1 MFRRTKLSKGLALAF
16 GSSLAVAA
24 APGLAQQAQQLE
36 RVEVTGSNIKRV
48 DAESAN
54 PIQII
59 SREEIRR
66 TGANSIRELIN
77 ALPAATSTS
86 LSDIS
91 GSNSFASGASSASL
105 RNLGKQSTLILLN
118 FRRVSPYALADYN
131 EVFTNLDALPLEA
144 VERVEILRS
153 GASAIYGSDAVA
165 GVINIITRRDYR
177 GLQIGGSHEQS
188 LTSPGKFKQST
199 ASITGGIGD
208 FSKDRFNVLANLEV
222 FKRDN
227 VIWRD
232 VLDKMNPVTKRR
244 IPQTLVAQYSTFSYP
259 GNLVGGGGAIAGC
272 PSELVISGLCRYDRY
287 ERFEAMPAAD
297 RVNLLV
303 SARLNISPT
312 MEGFAEALW
321 SKTETTYI
329 SPFQPYGPAVGTTT
343 WGDPTTN
350 AARTFVPFGLPATH
364 PLNTT
369 GAYIND
375 FRYRFTDAPAE
386 ASADSDNYRLL
397 FGLRGIAG
405 KWDWETA
412 LAFLGAKTK
421 DRQRGNFSDSGFKEV
436 IGDYTAPTLPADFFN
451 KPGGY
456 RIGQSNTAEVL
467 DRLFPS
473 FGTDAK
479 TSQTAL
485 DGKISGEIAQ
495 WAAGPVTMATGFDL
509 RREKFTIT
517 PTSHLLT
524 GDIVGFGNSQTNAA
538 RTFGAVFAEFNL
550 PLTKTLEAQVAARL
564 DKFPGFDAQLSP
576 KVALRYQ
583 PTPALLLRGGIES
596 GFRAPNLTE
605 SAQSTKFAFSN
616 GVVDPK
622 RCAQAQN
629 YATDLRTQAA
639 GLPASD
645 PNQQLL
651 LAHADIAE
659 QNECSAGVANIAAN
673 NPNLKPEVSRSLSLG
688 FVVEPTKGVNF
699 SLDYWNIKRRDE
711 IGIKT
716 TQELLAAEDA
726 LPVGSRIERDAS
738 FGTESTFVDPLGVQ
752 TPAALRAL
760 YGVNAGP
767 LQSITNVF
775 ENVSKTKTS
784 GFDIALNSAMNV
796 PIGKLDVSL
805 QGTYT
810 HTYYSYSNVINAYGD
825 NLAGNYEYPRWQA
838 SLSAALTTGNF
849 VNGLKFRHIGS
860 YSLEGDYFDTGWCQF
875 LGQEE
880 GCRVGGEAMVDYF
893 FSYKPTK
900 SFAINAYVRNL
911 FNRQPPANLRKLF
924 EDGGNVIPQSA
935 EDARRRTL
943 KVSLEY
949 KFF

>member
-1 MFRRTKLSKGLALAF
+1 MLRRTKLARGLALAF
-16 GSSLAVAA
+16 GGSMTIAAVAQTTSTT
-24 APGLAQQAQQLE
+24 LD
-36 RVEVTGSNIKRV
+36 RVEITGSNIKRI
-48 DAESAN
+48 DAESAS

-66 TGANSIRELIN
+66 TGASSVRELIN
-77 ALPAATSTS
+77 ALPASTPTA

-144 VERVEILRS
+144 IERVEILRS

-165 GVINIITRRDYR
+165 GVINIITRKDYR

-199 ASITGGIGD
+199 ASITGGFGD
-208 FSKDRFNVLANLEV
+208 LSADRFNVLANVEF

-227 VIWRD
+227 VMWRD
-232 VLDKMNPVTKRR
+232 VLDKMNPTTKAK

-259 GNLVGGGGAIAGC
+259 GNLVGVGPIAGC
-272 PSELVISGLCRYDRY
+272 PPELLIGGLCRYDRY
-287 ERFEAMPAAD
+287 SRFEAMPAAE
-297 RVNLLV
+297 RVTALV
-303 SARLNISPT
+303 SGRFAVNAT
-312 MEGFAEALW
+312 TEAFAEALW
-321 SKTETTYI
+321 SNTKTTYL
-329 SPFQPYGPAVGTTT
+329 SPFQPYGPAVGPTT
-343 WGDPTTN
+343 WGDPATGS
-350 AARTFVPFGLPATH
+350 ARTFTPFGLPAGH
-364 PLNTT
+364 PLNPT
-369 GAYIND
+369 GAYVND
-375 FRYRFTDAPAE
+375 FRYRFVDGPAE

-397 FGLRGIAG
+397 FGVRGVMMG

-412 LAFLGAKTK
+412 VAFLGAKTV

-436 IGDYTAPTLPADFFN
+436 IGDYSQPTLPADFFN

-456 RIGQSNTAEVL
+456 RIGEQNSAEVINK
-467 DRLFPS
+467 LFPS

-479 TSQTAL
+479 TSQTAI

-524 GDIVGFGNSQTNAA
+524 GDIVGFGNAQTNAA
-538 RTFGAVFAEFNL
+538 RTFGAVFAEVNL
-550 PLTKTLEAQVAARL
+550 PITKTLEAQVAARL

-583 PTPALLLRGGIES
+583 PVPALLFRGGIES

-622 RCAQAQN
+622 RCSQAQA
-629 YATDLRTQAA
+629 YAGDLLTQANA
-639 GLPASD
+639 LPAND
-645 PNQQLL
+645 PNRTILE
-651 LAHADIAE
+651 AHADIVE

-688 FVVEPTKGVNF
+688 MVFEPVKGFNF
-699 SLDYWNIKRRDE
+699 SIDYWNIKRKDE

-726 LPVGSRIERDAS
+726 LPPGSRIERDTS
-738 FGTESTFVDPLGVQ
+738 FVNDSTFTDPFGVIS
-752 TPAALRAL
+752 PAALRSQ
-760 YGVNAGP
+760 YGVTVGP

-784 GFDIALNSAMNV
+784 GFDLALNTVTDV
-796 PIGKLDVSL
+796 PVGKLDLSAQATYVS
-805 QGTYT
+805 
-810 HTYYSYSNVINAYGD
+810 TYYQYSTVINGFGD

-838 SLSAALTTGNF
+838 SLSAALITHQGRLT
-849 VNGLKFRHIGS
+849 NGFKIRHTSS
-860 YSLEGDYFDTGWCQF
+860 YSYEGDYYDTGWCDF
-875 LGQEE
+875 LGTTN
-880 GCRVGGEAMVDYF
+880 CRVGAETMLDYF
-893 FSYKPTK
+893 FSFKPVKNLTL
-900 SFAINAYVRNL
+900 NAYVRNL
-911 FNRQPPANLRKLF
+911 LGKQPAANLRKLF
-924 EDGGNVIPQSA
+924 EDGSNTIPQSY